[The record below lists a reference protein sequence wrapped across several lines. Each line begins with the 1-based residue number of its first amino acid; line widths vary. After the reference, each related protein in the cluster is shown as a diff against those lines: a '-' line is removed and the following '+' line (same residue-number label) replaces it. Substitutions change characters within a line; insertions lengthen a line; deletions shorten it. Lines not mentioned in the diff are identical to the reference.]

1 MKTPL
6 ELIEVHINLFACS
19 RVLLMEDGDQRES
32 VVAKRKEILEFIGK
46 EKRKRECAAN
56 RLLHLLPVGCE
67 ALQKLPHQV

>member
-1 MKTPL
+1 
-6 ELIEVHINLFACS
+6 
-19 RVLLMEDGDQRES
+19 MEDGDQRES